1 MPKITLDPTPFHR
14 DLVDAFA
21 AAVSSVFAEDE
32 DEDENADEVSRFQL
46 DTITKGLHR

>member
-1 MPKITLDPTPFHR
+1 MPKITLDPTPFHH

-21 AAVSSVFAEDE
+21 AAVSSVFDE